1 VLPVYAGAERY
12 GSGDASPL
20 VRLKGPMRTACPH
33 WWPDRSSRT
42 SRCGSGFRKS
52 AEGSAYDI
60 LVAEDDA
67 SEHTTSKAS
76 AAFNVAHARST
87 TTEKHS
93 VTAIFRCK
101 GDAGTE
107 ETAAVTPGALGPD
120 AGPDPR
126 APQGGYKF
134 EQ

>member
-1 VLPVYAGAERY
+1 VAGPFE
-12 GSGDASPL
+12 SNISM
-20 VRLKGPMRTACPH
+20 RLWLSKICRG
-33 WWPDRSSRT
+33 
-42 SRCGSGFRKS
+42 G
-52 AEGSAYDI
+52 AYDL

-76 AAFNVAHARST
+76 AAFHVAHARST
-87 TTEKHS
+87 TTETHA

-101 GDAGTE
+101 GDAGAD
-107 ETAAVTPGALGPD
+107 ETTVVTPGDPTPD

-134 EQ
+134 E